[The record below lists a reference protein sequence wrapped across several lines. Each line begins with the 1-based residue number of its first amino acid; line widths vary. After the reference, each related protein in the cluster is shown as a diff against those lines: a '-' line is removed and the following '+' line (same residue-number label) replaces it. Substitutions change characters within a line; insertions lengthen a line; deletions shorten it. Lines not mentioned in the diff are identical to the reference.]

1 MDFQNEYDAATDAI
15 DDVLT
20 SQVGPKPSWSNVVGE
35 LVKASA
41 SSAGYVW
48 GFNKI
53 NQIYM
58 CTVPCSGNWTQIPIS
73 GTVLDITTDNV
84 NVYVLTNGS
93 ISIKS
98 ADNRTDWLTI
108 PVPITANSIFSTSTY
123 IWVQDGS
130 NNKAKCPKPCTT
142 GNWISVT
149 ENKIKITSSSST
161 ALYGNDVLGNAMRTD
176 ETLQTGWAPIQGF
189 KGKNLKSIIGDA
201 DQTALFGVD
210 NAGITYRCAN
220 GCTDPKEIDPL
231 DTKGYTPV
239 SLTVEPSSRNLWMT
253 TTTDGELGNI
263 FTKPDSSD
271 YAQIMTNIT
280 PYDTKRTNIVESA
293 ESEYNKQTQV
303 MTLNKQIN
311 DIVSYFSSVFKVDKT
326 TPKKNKEEAKKL
338 HDKIEYSNME
348 INNVQSTIKIL
359 ILLGTVLF
367 VSIFLY
373 FILPSIF
380 GEYAN
385 IIIGL
390 FIFGGIGYTY
400 SYAN

>member
-1 MDFQNEYDAATDAI
+1 MDFQNEYDSATDAI
-15 DDVLT
+15 DNVLT
-20 SQVGPKPSWSNVVGE
+20 SQVGPKPSWSNITGE

-48 GFNKI
+48 GYNDI
-53 NQIYM
+53 NQLFM
-58 CTVPCSGNWTQIPIS
+58 CTVPCSGNWTQVSIP
-73 GTVLDITTDNV
+73 GTILDVTTDNI

-93 ISIKS
+93 LSIKT

-108 PVPITANSIFSTSTY
+108 SVPFTANSIFSTNTY
-123 IWVQDGS
+123 IWAQDGS

-142 GNWISVT
+142 GNWISTT
-149 ENKIKITSSSST
+149 ENTIKITSSSST
-161 ALYGNDVLGNAMRTD
+161 ALYGKDTLGNAMRTD
-176 ETLQTGWAPIQGF
+176 ETLQTGWTPIQGF
-189 KGKNLKSIIGDA
+189 KGKNLKSIVGDA
-201 DQTALFGVD
+201 DQTALFGID

-239 SLTVEPSSRNLWMT
+239 SLTIEPTSRNLWMT
-253 TTTDGELGNI
+253 TTTDGDVGNI

-271 YAQIMTNIT
+271 YAQIMSNIT
-280 PYDTKRTNIVESA
+280 PYDSKRSDIVESA
-293 ESEYNKQTQV
+293 EDEYSKQTKV

-311 DIVSYFSSVFKVDKT
+311 DVVSYFSSVFKVDKT

-338 HDKIEYSNME
+338 HDKIESANAE
-348 INNVQSTIKIL
+348 IYNIEANLKTMAKLIIIL
-359 ILLGTVLF
+359 FIAV
-367 VSIFLY
+367 IAY
-373 FILPSIF
+373 FILPFIF

-385 IIIGL
+385 SIIAIL
-390 FIFGGIGYTY
+390 ILGGVGYTY

>member
-1 MDFQNEYDAATDAI
+1 MDFQNEYDSATDAI

-20 SQVGPKPSWSNVVGE
+20 SQVGPKPSWLNITGE

-48 GFNKI
+48 GYTNE
-53 NQIYM
+53 NQLFI
-58 CTVPCSGNWTQIPIS
+58 CTVPCSGNWTNVPIS
-73 GTVLDITTDNV
+73 GTILDVTTDNI

-93 ISIKS
+93 MSIKT

-108 PVPITANSIFSTSTY
+108 PVPFTANSIFSTNTY

-142 GNWISVT
+142 GNWITTT
-149 ENKIKITSSSST
+149 ETTIKITSSSSS
-161 ALYGNDVLGNAMRTD
+161 ALYGKDTLGNAMRTD
-176 ETLQTGWAPIQGF
+176 ETLQTGWTPIQGF
-189 KGKNLKSIIGDA
+189 KGKNLKAIVGDA
-201 DQTALFGVD
+201 DQTALFGID
-210 NAGITYRCAN
+210 NAGVTYRCAN
-220 GCTDPKEIDPL
+220 GCTDPKEIDSL

-239 SLTVEPSSRNLWMT
+239 SLTIEPTTRNLWMT
-253 TTTDGELGNI
+253 TTTDGDLGNI

-271 YAQIMTNIT
+271 YAQIMNTIT
-280 PYDTKRTNIVESA
+280 PYDSKRTNIVESA
-293 ESEYNKQTQV
+293 EDEYSKQTKV

-326 TPKKNKEEAKKL
+326 TPKKNKEESEKL
-338 HDKIEYSNME
+338 HDKIESANAEIYNIESNLKTMAKL
-348 INNVQSTIKIL
+348 IIIL
-359 ILLGTVLF
+359 FIAV
-367 VSIFLY
+367 VAY
-373 FILPSIF
+373 FILPFIF

-385 IIIGL
+385 AIIALLIL
-390 FIFGGIGYTY
+390 GGVGYTY